1 MAEATGEL
9 YDRKRSRTVRRGA
22 DGKGAVYSHL
32 ASGLPYHVAE
42 VDQGETVIVESEGP
56 VQNRE
61 PPDGWRIW
69 W

>member
-42 VDQGETVIVESEGP
+42 VDHGEPVNVESEDP
-56 VQNRE
+56 VTMK
-61 PPDGWRIW
+61 PPDGRRIW
-69 W
+69 R